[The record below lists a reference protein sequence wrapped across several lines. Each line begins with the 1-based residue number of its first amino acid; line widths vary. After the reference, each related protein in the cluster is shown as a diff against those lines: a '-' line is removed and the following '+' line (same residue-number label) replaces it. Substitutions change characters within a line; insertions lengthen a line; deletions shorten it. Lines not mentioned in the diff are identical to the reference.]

1 VSAASVVAVRGV
13 AKAFDQPVLAGVDLT
28 VEPGE
33 IVVLLGRSGSGKT
46 TLLTIVTGFEEPDA
60 GTVERPGEA
69 WDDLAVLPQ
78 SLGLLPELTV
88 AENVALPLRLA
99 GKRPDVADLLA
110 RLGLTHLADRYP
122 SQTSLGEQQRTA
134 LGRAVVVRPRLL
146 VADEPVSHQNRDWAE
161 AMMGLV
167 RELADA
173 GTACLLATHDEVAVV
188 AADRVVELRDG
199 VCFPVGP

>member
-13 AKAFDQPVLAGVDLT
+13 AKAFDQPVLAGVDLA
-28 VEPGE
+28 VEAGE

-46 TLLTIVTGFEEPDA
+46 TLLTIVTGFEAPDA
-60 GTVERPGEA
+60 GTGEA

-173 GTACLLATHDEVAVV
+173 GTACLLATHDEVAVG
-188 AADRVVELRDG
+188 AADRVVELHDG